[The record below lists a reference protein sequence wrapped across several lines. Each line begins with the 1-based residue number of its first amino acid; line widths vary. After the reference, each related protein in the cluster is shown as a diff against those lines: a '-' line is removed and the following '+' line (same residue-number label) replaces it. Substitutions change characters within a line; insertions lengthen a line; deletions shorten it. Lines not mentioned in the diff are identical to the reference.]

1 MANQKSKLSGG
12 AGGKP
17 AVKTAVKSDVKTDMK
32 TGAKTGAKP
41 RARATKPPPIFLP
54 PKPPSIF
61 SKFRTNFLTGISSRS
76 ACRYDYLPHLGGRW
90 GFLMTVFCH

>member
-17 AVKTAVKSDVKTDMK
+17 AVKTAGKSDVKSDVKTDMK

-41 RARATKPPPIFLP
+41 RGSKGNQT
-54 PKPPSIF
+54 PSHIPTAKTSIHLQQIPHQF
-61 SKFRTNFLTGISSRS
+61 PYGTSRRS

-90 GFLMTVFCH
+90 VF